1 MALWGNDDYVTRIAA
16 GTISLDYDT
25 KIVTGANGT
34 QFGVTGYAKEGD
46 VLRIGYKGGTGT
58 YFGDATIATIE
69 GPTKCTLASTEGLSG
84 AAIAS
89 TSFWVSE
96 LPVYTTTEPTYS
108 ENSGYND
115 AQPEWV
121 TVYETGSLGQTSAG
135 SSILGI
141 DGGTQNGSD
150 WWQAVEGR
158 GEGTDNPVTVLNNGA
173 NTLEFRGDPGIAYVA
188 ARFTVASGGT
198 TVPVGKYDLPGLTTT
213 TVGNNMLS
221 NYQDGGN
228 FYAITGIGN
237 TTITVGSALAS
248 GITAGAKLKI
258 NNRNLLMLDGNV
270 AVGIETGDRLY
281 FQSHQGGHD
290 KMVYG
295 INAAGVEATAGGE
308 FQNSAGWVGVT
319 TYKDCQGNTRV
330 KSEILVAMSGITTGP
345 AGAGSTSGK
354 GYPPA

>member
-16 GTISLDYDT
+16 GTVSLDYDT
-25 KIVTGANGT
+25 KVITGANGT

-46 VLRIGYKGGTGT
+46 VLRIGFKGTGGT
-58 YFGDATIATIE
+58 YFGDATIATIASA
-69 GPTKCTLASTEGLSG
+69 TSCTIASTEGLSG
-84 AAIAS
+84 AAIAA

-108 ENSGYND
+108 ENTSYND
-115 AQPEWV
+115 AIPSWG
-121 TVYETGSLGQTSAG
+121 TIFETGSLGQTSVG
-135 SSILGI
+135 SSIVGVE
-141 DGGTQNGSD
+141 GGTQIGSPFD
-150 WWQAVEGR
+150 DACGFRAEGS
-158 GEGTDNPVTVLNNGA
+158 DNPVTLYNDGG
-173 NTLEFRGDPGIAYVA
+173 NTLEYRGDPGIAYVT
-188 ARFTVASGGT
+188 ARFTVASGGN
-198 TVPVGKYDLPGLTTT
+198 TVPVGKYDLPGITTAPSDT
-213 TVGNNMLS
+213 PQDS
-221 NYQDGGN
+221 NYQDGGF
-228 FYAITGIGN
+228 FYGISGIGN
-237 TTITVGSALAS
+237 TTLTTYSAMTN
-248 GITAGAKLKI
+248 GITQGDVLKI
-258 NNRNLLMLDGNV
+258 NNRNLLMLNGDV
-270 AVGIETGDRLY
+270 TAGIATGDRLL